1 MNKLRNGKWNHQ
13 IATAE
18 EVKETVN
25 EIKAL
30 VVKYHWEDKKMFD
43 PYGHRTTVGKFL
55 SNGFEDFEQY
65 TFSSKQILIS
75 ELNGFIEHCINPW
88 EKLENEPK
96 VTVKLANG
104 NVKSVPKNIVD
115 EYIELGIATLV
126 EEDEQ

>member
-13 IATAE
+13 MATAE

-25 EIKAL
+25 EIKTL

-43 PYGHRTTVGKFL
+43 PYGHCTTVGKFL

-75 ELNGFIEHCINPW
+75 ELNGFIEHCINSW

-96 VTVKLANG
+96 VTVKLTNG
-104 NVKSVPKNIVD
+104 NVKSVPKSTVD
-115 EYIELGIATLV
+115 DYIELGIATLV
-126 EEDEQ
+126 EEDKQ